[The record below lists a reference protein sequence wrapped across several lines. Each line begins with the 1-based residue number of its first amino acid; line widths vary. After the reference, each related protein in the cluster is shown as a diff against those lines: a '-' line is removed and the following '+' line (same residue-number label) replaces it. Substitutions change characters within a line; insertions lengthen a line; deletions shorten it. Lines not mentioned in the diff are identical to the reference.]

1 MVAAGTFPTG
11 KYYTGIFFHRKTYN
25 WKIYPLAI
33 AIPEFPYT
41 GNSLP
46 EKVRP
51 EIIFPAFNRQSF
63 LQVSSSNSYPT
74 TWRMLL
80 PLSVVIFPHN
90 NKKEGKNAAAAS

>member
-11 KYYTGIFFHRKTYN
+11 KYYTGIIFHRKTYN

-33 AIPEFPYT
+33 ATPEFPYT

-51 EIIFPAFNRQSF
+51 EIIFPAFNRQSMYAKAAKTMAF
-63 LQVSSSNSYPT
+63 YTKQV
-74 TWRMLL
+74 
-80 PLSVVIFPHN
+80 
-90 NKKEGKNAAAAS
+90 